1 MKFDNNYQNNHPYRR
16 GDDSKLMNVIIENK
30 YAIPAYCACSPSIKR
45 SLKNMIDH
53 CQIMDLCQMMDLKYV
68 Y

>member
-1 MKFDNNYQNNHPYRR
+1 
-16 GDDSKLMNVIIENK
+16 MNVIIENK
-30 YAIPAYCACSPSIKR
+30 NAIPAYCACSPSIKR

>member
-1 MKFDNNYQNNHPYRR
+1 
-16 GDDSKLMNVIIENK
+16 MNVIIKNK
-30 YAIPAYCACSPSIKR
+30 NAIPAYCACSPSIKR